1 MAERQLTDWI
11 ETYLTLTEN
20 SEPSRLYREW
30 VAISV
35 IAAVLQRK
43 CYSDWDKMI
52 FPNMYIILV
61 GPSGA
66 RKGTAMN
73 QGYNFLT
80 QPQFNVKMAAEST
93 TREALIR
100 RLKKHETT
108 AIPGAPMA
116 HSSLTIY
123 SEEFA
128 VFIGQNNLEFIS
140 NLTDW
145 FDCKSP
151 WRYETKTQ
159 GEDTVNGIWVNLL
172 GATTPAIIKS
182 VLPQD
187 AIGGGLT
194 SRIIFVY
201 APGKEKVVPYP
212 MLTAAEK
219 EIFKVLSSDLEQMSV
234 MAGEFKPTQE
244 FAELYGAWYIEHSKN
259 PPFHDEKFEGYNERR
274 QLHLRK
280 VAMIMSASRDNSQE
294 MTAVDFHRALALL
307 KRTERLMP
315 KVFSAYGRLDTSG
328 LIDSIMGLLTMKKEM
343 TFKDLLFRY
352 RKDLTRE
359 ELEEIMTKLSELG
372 FCSIKTNP
380 AAGTKTYTYIP
391 EEEEKDGEPGTE
403 KVN

>member
-1 MAERQLTDWI
+1 MN
-11 ETYLTLTEN
+11 YLKLTEN

-30 VAISV
+30 SAVST

-43 CYSDWDKMI
+43 CYSNWDKQI

-73 QGYNFLT
+73 QGYEFLS
-80 QPQFNVKMAAEST
+80 QPRFNVKMAAEST

-108 AIPGAPMA
+108 PTVGGPAMA
-116 HSSLTIY
+116 HSSLTVY

-151 WRYETKTQ
+151 WKYETKTQ

-194 SRIIFVY
+194 SRIVFVY
-201 APGKEKVVPYP
+201 APGKDKVVPFP
-212 MLTAAEK
+212 MRTPEEWAL
-219 EIFKVLSSDLEQMSV
+219 FKVLADDLEQMSI
-234 MAGEFKPTQE
+234 MSGEFVPTAD
-244 FAELYGAWYIEHSKN
+244 FCAHYGAWYVDHDKN
-259 PPFHDEKFEGYNERR
+259 PPFHDEKFEGYNQRR

-280 VAMIMSASRDNSQE
+280 LAMIMSASRGNSRE
-294 MTAVDFHRALALL
+294 MVLEDFHRALDLL

-315 KVFSAYGRLDTSG
+315 KVFSSYGRLDTSG
-328 LIDSIMGLLTMKKEM
+328 MIENILAKLAVRGSL
-343 TFKDLLFRY
+343 TFKELLY
-352 RKDLTRE
+352 DYKNDLTRE
-359 ELEEIMTKLSELG
+359 ELESIMTTLVEIDACECHTDARLQ
-372 FCSIKTNP
+372 
-380 AAGTKTYTYIP
+380 KTYKFI
-391 EEEEKDGEPGTE
+391 EKGRD
-403 KVN
+403 NA